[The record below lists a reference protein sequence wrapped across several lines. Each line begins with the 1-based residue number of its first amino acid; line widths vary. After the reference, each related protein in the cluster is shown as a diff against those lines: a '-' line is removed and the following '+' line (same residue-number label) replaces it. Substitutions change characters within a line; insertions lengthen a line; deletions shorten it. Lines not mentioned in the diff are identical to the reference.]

1 MKKFLLFFL
10 TFFIVLFTFQ
20 LFAPLTP
27 NANAQGW
34 TQGQEAVS
42 SGRTGL
48 PETTA
53 KNVVLNVLKWLLSLV
68 FVLTV
73 LAFVGSGI
81 IFIMS
86 FGNSGLTEM
95 AKNWL
100 SFAIIGLV
108 VSVLGFVIVLA
119 ISNMLTGNLQNVRG
133 NGGSG
138 GSGNGGGFWANIWGQ
153 NNNGNGI
160 NVHTGPNGTTV
171 DGSLGNFDFN
181 GIPVPVSTPGSN
193 NTTNNNTPAQPW
205 VNPDTGQNYDYNA
218 GR

>member
-1 MKKFLLFFL
+1 MKKFLLSFL
-10 TFFIVLFTFQ
+10 TLFIALFAFQ

-27 NANAQGW
+27 DANAQGW

-42 SGRTGL
+42 SGQTGL

-53 KNVVLNVLKWLLSLV
+53 RNVVLNVLKWLLSLV

-100 SFAIIGLV
+100 SFAIIGLI

-119 ISNMLTGNLQNVRG
+119 ISNMLTGNLQNTRG
-133 NGGSG
+133 GGG
-138 GSGNGGGFWANIWGQ
+138 GGGFWANIWGQ
-153 NNNGNGI
+153 DNNGNGI
-160 NVHTGPNGTTV
+160 NINTGPNGTTV
-171 DGSLGNFDFN
+171 DGSLGDFDFS
-181 GIPVPVSTPGSN
+181 GIPIPISTPGS
-193 NTTNNNTPAQPW
+193 NNTPAQPW
-205 VNPDTGQNYDYNA
+205 VNPDTGQNYDYNT

>member
-1 MKKFLLFFL
+1 M
-10 TFFIVLFTFQ
+10 
-20 LFAPLTP
+20 
-27 NANAQGW
+27 ANAQGW

-42 SGRTGL
+42 SGQTGL

-100 SFAIIGLV
+100 TFAIIGLI

-119 ISNMLTGNLQNVRG
+119 ISSMLTGNLQNTRG
-133 NGGSG
+133 GGTG
-138 GSGNGGGFWANIWGQ
+138 GGGGFWANIWGQ
-153 NNNGNGI
+153 DNNGNDI
-160 NVHTGPNGTTV
+160 NVNTGPNGTTI
-171 DGSLGNFDFN
+171 DGRLGDFEFN
-181 GIPVPVSTPGSN
+181 GIPLPITTPGS
-193 NTTNNNTPAQPW
+193 NNTPAQPW
-205 VNPDTGQNYDYNA
+205 VNPDTGQQYDYNT